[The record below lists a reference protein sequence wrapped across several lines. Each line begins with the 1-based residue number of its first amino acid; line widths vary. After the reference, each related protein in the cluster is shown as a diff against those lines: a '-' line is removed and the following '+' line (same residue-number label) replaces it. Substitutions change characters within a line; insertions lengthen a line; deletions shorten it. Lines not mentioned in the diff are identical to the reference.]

1 MRWVAVVSFFVCFAT
16 LSRGSAPSCAP
27 GSEDARCLSENTEKV
42 PNSTES
48 TSIVRERKKEGWA
61 ECLAGS
67 EWESKCHKCRCSE
80 DGHAECTRV
89 EVCSKNDYGEPI
101 RCKPRT
107 SFKVDCNTCSCGENG
122 RTACTLIGCLSGLPL
137 LPTTSDLP
145 ALPDLPASSESP
157 VGGELPARPDLSPLP
172 ELPALR
178 NLTATPDLPAG
189 PELPALRDSSA
200 RPDLP
205 ARPES
210 PALRELQS
218 LRDLLALR
226 ELPALPDLPA
236 LPAPNTTQSPWTG
249 KKKDCLPG
257 SRWKSRCNECFCTE
271 DGLPACTEMACAER
285 EEEPER
291 SCAPGSRWMNDC
303 NDCWCDSGYAACTRM
318 GWNIAIVTNFKP
330 IDGHSS
336 SEQAQ
341 PQNVIRS
348 APNEKGVV
356 CTANRMFIKDCNTCW
371 CNEDGTSYFC
381 TRKVCIT
388 ELPDE
393 IVEEQPENLQEL
405 KRKCRP
411 DEVFEMDCNMCRCN
425 PDGLGFSCTRRA
437 CVPEEKAKNLEETKR
452 KCKPDEVFKM
462 GCNLCRCNSDGSG
475 SSCTRRACMPEEKAK
490 HLRVNRKIRA
500 TAQGTPKTCQP
511 GTEFRMDCNKCLCDN
526 EGQDY
531 SCTRID
537 CAALN
542 SNGNGAV
549 RRKRATAQVKTQCVP
564 ESVFN
569 QDCNV
574 CRCEADGNHATCSIK
589 RCKEDNPDED
599 LDEDS
604 PDSDLSFRCNPGEQ
618 FKRGC
623 NDCTCS
629 ADGKS
634 VFCTIRLCDQDI
646 TPTI

>member
-137 LPTTSDLP
+137 LPTT
-145 ALPDLPASSESP
+145 
-157 VGGELPARPDLSPLP
+157 
-172 ELPALR
+172 
-178 NLTATPDLPAG
+178 PDLPAG

-303 NDCWCDSGYAACTRM
+303 NDCWCDSGNAACTRM
-318 GWNIAIVTNFKP
+318 GCNIAIVTNFKP

-437 CVPEEKAKNLEETKR
+437 CV
-452 KCKPDEVFKM
+452 
-462 GCNLCRCNSDGSG
+462 
-475 SSCTRRACMPEEKAK
+475 PEEKAK